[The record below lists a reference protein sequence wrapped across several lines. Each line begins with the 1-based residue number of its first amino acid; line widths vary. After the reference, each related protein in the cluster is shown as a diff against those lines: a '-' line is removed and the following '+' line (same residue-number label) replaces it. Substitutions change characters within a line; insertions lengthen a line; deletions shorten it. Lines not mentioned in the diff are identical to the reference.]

1 MTLVRTTGPLV
12 LLALAVVTSPSI
24 AQETGTLGW
33 YGGASIGQS
42 KATIDNERISNS
54 LLGSG
59 FASSTITNDRRDL
72 AFKVL
77 GGYQMNRYLAV
88 EGGYFDLGKFGYSA
102 TTTPAGTLT
111 GEARVRGLNLDL
123 LGRLPVTDKFSV
135 FGRAGVTYAQTRD
148 SFRGTGLVVVNN
160 PNPSERDTNLK
171 FGVGMEYA
179 FTPSLSARAEIER
192 YRINDAVGNRGD
204 IDMASLGLV
213 YRFGA
218 KSPSPVPRAMQEP
231 VVIAAAPAP
240 APAPV
245 APIAAAPQP
254 VLKKKVTFSADSLF
268 DFDQATVKSAGK
280 QDLDKFAAD
289 IKGTDYETIEVAGHT
304 DRLGRVAYNQK
315 LSTRRAEAV
324 KTYLINSAGIPA
336 AKINAIGKEAS
347 QPVTKAGECRGGK
360 ATKKLITCLQPDRRV
375 EVEVSGLK

>member
-1 MTLVRTTGPLV
+1 MTSVRTTGPLV
-12 LLALAVVTSPSI
+12 LLALAVVTSPTI
-24 AQETGTLGW
+24 AQETATLGW

-77 GGYQMNRYLAV
+77 AGYQMNRYFAL
-88 EGGYFDLGKFGYSA
+88 EGGYFDLGKFGYTA
-102 TTTPAGTLT
+102 TTAPAGTLT

-160 PNPSERDTNLK
+160 PNPSERDTNMK

-179 FTPSLSARAEIER
+179 FTPSLAARAEIER

-204 IDMASLGLV
+204 IDMASIGLI

-218 KSPSPVPRAMQEP
+218 KSPSPVPRVMQEP
-231 VVIAAAPAP
+231 VVVAAAP

-245 APIAAAPQP
+245 APVPAAPPP

-268 DFDQATVKSAGK
+268 DFDQATVKPAGR
-280 QDLDKFAAD
+280 QDLDRFAAD
-289 IKGTDYETIEVAGHT
+289 LRGTTYETIEVAGHT
-304 DRLGRVAYNQK
+304 DRLGRVAYNEK
-315 LSTRRAEAV
+315 LSTRRGEAV
-324 KTYLINSAGIPA
+324 KSYLIDSAGIPG
-336 AKINAIGKEAS
+336 AKINAIGKAAS
-347 QPVTKAGECRGGK
+347 QPVTKAGECQGSK
-360 ATKKLITCLQPDRRV
+360 ATRQLITCLQPDRRV
-375 EVEVSGLK
+375 EVEVSGVK

>member
-1 MTLVRTTGPLV
+1 MTSFNTAGPLV
-12 LLALAVVTSPSI
+12 LLALAVFTSPSI
-24 AQETGTLGW
+24 AQETSTPGW

-42 KATIDNERISNS
+42 RATIDNERISNS

-59 FASSTITNDRRDL
+59 FASTSIANDRRDL

-77 GGYQMNRYLAV
+77 GGYQMNQYFAL
-88 EGGYFDLGKFGYSA
+88 EGGYFDLGKFGYTA

-135 FGRAGVTYAQTRD
+135 FGRAGVTYARTRD
-148 SFRGTGLVVVNN
+148 SFRGTGQVVVNN

-171 FGVGMEYA
+171 LGVGMEYA

-204 IDMASLGLV
+204 IDMASLGLI

-218 KSPSPVPRAMQEP
+218 KSPTPVPRAMQEP
-231 VVIAAAPAP
+231 IVVAAAPAP

-245 APIAAAPQP
+245 APVPATPQP

-268 DFDQATVKSAGK
+268 DFDQATVKPAGK
-280 QDLDKFAAD
+280 QALDRFAAD
-289 IKGTDYETIEVAGHT
+289 LKGTDYEMIEVAGHT
-304 DRLGRVAYNQK
+304 DRLGKVAYNQK

-324 KTYLINSAGIPA
+324 KAYLIDSAGITG
-336 AKINAIGKEAS
+336 AKINAIGKQAS
-347 QPVTKAGECRGGK
+347 QPVTTAGECRGGK
-360 ATKKLITCLQPDRRV
+360 ATRQLIACLQPDRRV
-375 EVEVSGLK
+375 EVEVAVLQ

>member
-1 MTLVRTTGPLV
+1 MKPANTSVKISFI
-12 LLALAVVTSPSI
+12 ALAI
-24 AQETGTLGW
+24 AGSSFAFADDTGW
-33 YGGASIGQS
+33 YVGANVGQS
-42 KATIDNERISNS
+42 RARIDDARINRS

-59 FASSTITNDRRDL
+59 FSSATITDDDRDVGYKI
-72 AFKVL
+72 F

-88 EGGYFDLGKFGYSA
+88 EGGYFDLGKFGFAA
-102 TTTPAGTLT
+102 TTVPAGTLN
-111 GEARVRGLNLDL
+111 GEAKIRGLNLDL
-123 LGRLPVTDKFSV
+123 VGTLPITDKFSA
-135 FGRAGVTYAQTRD
+135 FGRVGVNYADVRD
-148 SFRGTGLVVVNN
+148 RFSGTGAVLTADS
-160 PNPSERDTNLK
+160 NPSKRDANYKL
-171 FGVGMEYA
+171 GLGLEYD
-179 FTPSLSARAEIER
+179 FTDSLSMRGEVER
-192 YRINDAVGNRGD
+192 YRINDAVGNKGD
-204 IDMASLGLV
+204 VDLFSLGLI

-231 VVIAAAPAP
+231 VVVAAAPAP

-268 DFDQATVKSAGK
+268 DFDQATVKSAGR

-347 QPVTKAGECRGGK
+347 QPVTKADECRGGK